1 MLPYNQ
7 EDIVAI
13 ATPPGV
19 GALAVVRISGGS
31 LKQLYKNFTHKAPKN
46 RFASFSR
53 LYHPKN
59 NIVLDEAVVTFF
71 ESPNSFTG
79 EDVIEIS
86 CHGGE
91 AVKNSVVHA
100 ALDCGVRLAEPGEFT
115 FRSFLN
121 GKIDL
126 IQAEAVS
133 ALISSKTPLSSEIS
147 LDHLGGR
154 VSLLLVDIKTKII
167 NVLSIIENELNF
179 SEEEIDFTSYSEL
192 KSKIKAVQSQITKLL
207 NSSVFGKNI
216 FSGIRIIIYG
226 KPNSGKSSLF
236 NAILGHNRAIT
247 SSVPG
252 TTRDTIEAWF
262 ELAGVPVCLIDT
274 AGIWEP
280 EEHLDGLGVEKTLSE
295 LEHADICLLVD
306 EKDPESLLGA
316 KFNKKFKHHY
326 IFVKTK
332 LDLNLSQHSEQKD
345 IISTSSTNNV
355 GIKKLL
361 TCLSTYI
368 CENIN
373 THDRS
378 SVVLITQRQR
388 KLLADAGLCL
398 EEAIVQLDAGVET
411 DVIASTLQ
419 GFVVSIKDVVGEIPN
434 KDVLQNIFSTFCVGK

>member
-19 GALAVVRISGGS
+19 GALAVVRISGVS
-31 LKQLYKNFTHKAPKN
+31 LKQLYKNFTHNAPKN
-46 RFASFSR
+46 RFASFSK
-53 LYHPKN
+53 LYHPKKN
-59 NIVLDEAVVTFF
+59 TVLDEAVVTYF

-91 AVKNSVVHA
+91 AVKNSIVHA
-100 ALDCGVRLAEPGEFT
+100 ALDSGVRLAAPGEFT

-121 GKIDL
+121 GKMDL
-126 IQAEAVS
+126 VQAEAVS
-133 ALISSKTPLSSEIS
+133 ALISSKTSLSSEIS

-154 VSLLLVDIKTKII
+154 VSSLLVDIKTKII

-179 SEEEIDFTSYSEL
+179 SEEEIDLTSYSEI
-192 KSKIKAVQSQITKLL
+192 KSQILAVQLQIKKLL

-236 NAILGHNRAIT
+236 NTILGQNRAIT

-252 TTRDTIEAWF
+252 TTRDTVEAWF
-262 ELAGVPVCLIDT
+262 ELCGVPVCLVDT

-280 EEHLDGLGVEKTLSE
+280 EGHLDGLGVEKTLSE
-295 LEHADICLLVD
+295 LKHADICLLVD
-306 EKDPESLLGA
+306 EKDPTSLLGA

-326 IFVKTK
+326 ILVKTK
-332 LDLNLSQHSEQKD
+332 LDLNQSQQSEQKD
-345 IISTSSTNNV
+345 IISTSSINNI
-355 GIKKLL
+355 GIKQLL
-361 TCLSTYI
+361 TCISTYI
-368 CENIN
+368 SEKIN

-378 SVVLITQRQR
+378 SMVLITQRQR
-388 KLLADAGLCL
+388 NLLSDAALCL
-398 EEAIVQLDAGVET
+398 EGAIVQLDTGVET
-411 DVIASTLQ
+411 DIIASTLQ
-419 GFVVSIKDVVGEIPN
+419 GFVVIIKDVVGEIPN

>member
-1 MLPYNQ
+1 MLHYNE

-19 GALAVVRISGGS
+19 GALAIVRISGRN

-53 LYHPKN
+53 LYHPKK
-59 NIVLDEAVVTFF
+59 NIILDEAVVTYF

-100 ALDCGVRLAEPGEFT
+100 ALDCGVRLAAPGEFT

-133 ALISSKTPLSSEIS
+133 ALISSKTSLLSEIS
-147 LDHLGGR
+147 LHHLGGK
-154 VSLLLVDIKTKII
+154 VSALFLDIKTKII

-179 SEEEIDFTSYSEL
+179 SENEIDFTSYSEL
-192 KSKIKAVQSQITKLL
+192 KSQIIVVQSQIKQLL
-207 NSSVFGKNI
+207 GSSVFGKNI

-252 TTRDTIEAWF
+252 TTRDTVEAWF

-280 EEHLDGLGVEKTLSE
+280 EEHLDGLGVEKTLFE
-295 LEHADICLLVD
+295 LKHADICLLLD
-306 EKDPESLLGA
+306 EKDPASLLDA

-326 IFVKTK
+326 IMVKTK
-332 LDLNLSQHSEQKD
+332 LDLNHSQHFDQKD
-345 IISTSSTNNV
+345 IISTSSVNNA
-355 GIKKLL
+355 GIEKLL
-361 TCLSTYI
+361 TCLTTYI
-368 CENIN
+368 SEKIN

-378 SVVLITQRQR
+378 SMVLITQRQR
-388 KLLADAGLCL
+388 KLLADADLCL
-398 EEAIVQLDAGVET
+398 DEVIIQLDSSVET
-411 DVIASTLQ
+411 DILASTLQ
-419 GFVVSIKDVVGEIPN
+419 GFVVIIKDVVGEIPN

>member
-19 GALAVVRISGGS
+19 GALAVVRISGGN
-31 LKQLYKNFTHKAPKN
+31 LKPLYKNFTHKTPKN

-53 LYHPKN
+53 LYHPKK
-59 NIVLDEAVVTFF
+59 NIVLDEAVVTYF

-154 VSLLLVDIKTKII
+154 VSNLLVDIKTKII

-179 SEEEIDFTSYSEL
+179 SEDEIDLTSYSEL
-192 KSKIKAVQSQITKLL
+192 KSQIKAVQSQIKQLL
-207 NSSVFGKNI
+207 DSSVFGKNI

-262 ELAGVPVCLIDT
+262 ELAGVPVCLVDT

-326 IFVKTK
+326 IMVKTK
-332 LDLNLSQHSEQKD
+332 LDLKLSQHSEQKD
-345 IISTSSTNNV
+345 IISTSSTNNI

-368 CENIN
+368 YENIN
-373 THDRS
+373 TDNRS
-378 SVVLITQRQR
+378 SMVLITQRQR

-398 EEAIVQLDAGVET
+398 DEAIIQLDAGVET
-411 DVIASTLQ
+411 DVIASTLR
-419 GFVVSIKDVVGEIPN
+419 GFVLSIKEVVGEIPN

>member
-31 LKQLYKNFTHKAPKN
+31 LKQLYKNFTHKTPKN
-46 RFASFSR
+46 RFASFSK
-53 LYHPKN
+53 LYHPKKN
-59 NIVLDEAVVTFF
+59 TVLDEAVVTYF

-100 ALDCGVRLAEPGEFT
+100 ALDSGLRLAAPGEFS

-121 GKIDL
+121 GKMDL

-147 LDHLGGR
+147 LHHLGGM
-154 VSLLLVDIKTKII
+154 VSDMLLDIKEKII
-167 NVLSIIENELNF
+167 IVLSIIENEFNF
-179 SEEEIDFTSYSEL
+179 SENEIDFTSYSEI
-192 KSKIKAVQSQITKLL
+192 KSKILAVQLQIKKLL
-207 NSSVFGKNI
+207 DSSVFGKNI

-252 TTRDTIEAWF
+252 TTRDTVEAWF
-262 ELAGVPVCLIDT
+262 ELAGVPVCLFDT

-295 LEHADICLLVD
+295 LKHADICLLVD
-306 EKDPESLLGA
+306 EKDPESLVGA
-316 KFNKKFKHHY
+316 KFNKNFKHHY
-326 IFVKTK
+326 IMVKTK
-332 LDLNLSQHSEQKD
+332 VDLNHSQHSDKKD
-345 IISTSSTNNV
+345 VISTSSINNV

-361 TCLSTYI
+361 TCVSTYI
-368 CENIN
+368 HENIN
-373 THDRS
+373 ISEAHQS
-378 SVVLITQRQR
+378 VLITQRQR
-388 KLLADAGLCL
+388 NLLTEANLSL
-398 EEAIVQLDAGVET
+398 EEIVSQLDDGVET
-411 DVIASTLQ
+411 DIIASTLH
-419 GFVVSIKDVVGEIPN
+419 GFVVLIKDVVGEIPN
-434 KDVLQNIFSTFCVGK
+434 KEVVQNIFSTFCIGK

>member
-19 GALAVVRISGGS
+19 GALAVVRISGRN
-31 LKQLYKNFTHKAPKN
+31 LKQLYKDFTHKVPKN

-53 LYHPKN
+53 LYHPRKN
-59 NIVLDEAVVTFF
+59 TVLDEAVVTYFK
-71 ESPNSFTG
+71 SPHSFTG

-121 GKIDL
+121 GKMDL

-133 ALISSKTPLSSEIS
+133 ALISSKTPLSSQIS
-147 LDHLGGR
+147 LHHLGGG
-154 VSLLLVDIKTKII
+154 VSDMLIDIKTKII

-179 SEEEIDFTSYSEL
+179 SEDEIDLTSYSEL
-192 KSKIKAVQSQITKLL
+192 KSKIIVVQSRIKKLL
-207 NSSVFGKNI
+207 DSSVFGKNI

-236 NAILGHNRAIT
+236 NAILGCNRAIT

-252 TTRDTIEAWF
+252 TTRDTVEAWF
-262 ELAGVPVCLIDT
+262 ELAGIPVCLVDT

-280 EEHLDGLGVEKTLSE
+280 EEQLDSLGVEKTLSE
-295 LEHADICLLVD
+295 LKHADICLLVD
-306 EKDPESLLGA
+306 EKDPESLLDA

-326 IFVKTK
+326 IMVKTK
-332 LDLNLSQHSEQKD
+332 VDLNCSQSSEQKN
-345 IISTSSTNNV
+345 IISTSSLNNI
-355 GIKKLL
+355 GIKRLL

-368 CENIN
+368 SEKIN

-378 SVVLITQRQR
+378 SMVLITQRQR
-388 KLLADAGLCL
+388 KLLANADLCL
-398 EEAIVQLDAGVET
+398 EESIGQLDAGVET
-411 DVIASTLQ
+411 DIIASTLQ